1 MNAPPVEGRAAGLV
15 LSGRVVGIPELN
27 IIPPA
32 SHGGPPW
39 ALLNASDCWP
49 RPTQWIRQLIV
60 HSTGGRW
67 PQPILPGTG
76 PGGEAARVADTW
88 NTDPV
93 HSAAQIIVD
102 SAGTIACLCDLT
114 TTMAYHAEGSNAW
127 SVGIEM
133 FQREDG
139 GIYQATIDTT
149 ATLCM
154 ALCEALGIPAQ
165 VDSRPY
171 ASVPLSRM
179 ETGTGR
185 LRHNTGGPDVV
196 GILGHRNNTGERG
209 RGDPGDAIYS
219 ALVAAGA
226 EPLDFAA
233 GEDLAI
239 ARRRQA
245 ALNARG
251 ERLIVD
257 GLVGPASIA
266 AARRHGFMRWRDV
279 V

>member
-1 MNAPPVEGRAAGLV
+1 MNAPTVEVRAAGLV
-15 LSGRVVGIPELN
+15 LSGRVVAVPGLK

-39 ALLNASDCWP
+39 AFLHPDDSRPRAAS
-49 RPTQWIRQLIV
+49 WIRQLIV

-67 PQPILPGTG
+67 PQPIVSGSG
-76 PGGEAARVADTW
+76 PGGEAARIADIW
-88 NTDPV
+88 HSDPV
-93 HSAAQIIVD
+93 HSGAALIVD
-102 SAGTIACLCDLT
+102 SAGTVACLCDLART
-114 TTMAYHAEGSNAW
+114 TAYHAEGSNGW

-133 FQREDG
+133 FQRPDG
-139 GIYQATIDTT
+139 GIYRTTIDAT

-165 VDSRPY
+165 VHRRPY
-171 ASVPLSRM
+171 ANAPLSRM
-179 ETGTGR
+179 ETGAGR
-185 LRHNTGGPDVV
+185 LRRNTGGPDAV
-196 GILGHRNNTGERG
+196 GIFGHRDNTGERG
-209 RGDPGDAIYS
+209 RGDPGDAIYE
-219 ALVAAGA
+219 ALLAAGA

-233 GEDLAI
+233 GEDLAV

-251 ERLIVD
+251 ERLSID

-266 AARRHGFMRWRDV
+266 AARRHGFARWRDV